1 MKVKV
6 SFFARLRELAAADGI
21 DVEREPGLTVGSL
34 KDLLKE
40 DFPQLGN
47 WLDTAAVAV
56 NGEYAQADLTLNA
69 GDEVA
74 FLPPF
79 SGGGSVC

>member
-6 SFFARLRELAAADGI
+6 RFFARLRELAAADGI
-21 DVEREPGLTVGSL
+21 DIERESGLTVGSL

-40 DFPQLGN
+40 DFPQLTN

-56 NGEYAQADLTLNA
+56 NGEYAQAGLTLKT

-79 SGGGSVC
+79 SGGGNVC

>member
-1 MKVKV
+1 LKVKV
-6 SFFARLRELAAADGI
+6 RLFARLRELAATGELDIEIG
-21 DVEREPGLTVGSL
+21 PGLTIGAL
-34 KDLLKE
+34 RGLLKE
-40 DFPQLGN
+40 DFPGLEN

-56 NGEYAQADLTLNA
+56 NGEYSQAGLTLKS

-79 SGGGSVC
+79 SGGGNVC

>member
-1 MKVKV
+1 MR
-6 SFFARLRELAAADGI
+6 FFARLRELAAADGI
-21 DVEREPGLTVGSL
+21 DVEGDLGLTIGSL

-40 DFPQLGN
+40 DFPQLAD
-47 WLDTAAVAV
+47 WLDTSAVAV
-56 NGEYAQADLTLNA
+56 NGEYAQPGLTLKT

-79 SGGGSVC
+79 SGGGNVC